1 MLSQTVEYALRAVVA
16 LAEPDTA
23 WTAHALAA
31 KTQVPASYLSK
42 VLQSLAKADLVLAQ
56 RGRNGGFILAKPTS
70 AITVLEVVN
79 AVEPIERIQTCP
91 LGLAAHGVRLCS
103 LHRKLDDAYAMV
115 ERAFATTTIASILA
129 EPNPAR
135 PLCAQQEKGGSLNVL
150 HAH

>member
-16 LAEPDTA
+16 LANDES
-23 WTAHALAA
+23 WTAQALAA

-42 VLQSLAKADLVLAQ
+42 VLQSLAKANLVVAQ
-56 RGRNGGFILAKPTS
+56 RGRNGGFVLAKPPA

-79 AVEPIERIQTCP
+79 AVEPIERIQRCP

-115 ERAFATTTIASILA
+115 ERAFGTTTIASILA

-135 PLCAQQEKGGSLNVL
+135 PLCEGAIHVL